1 MRKEVIIAIILGF
14 ALGLVITFG
23 VWTANK
29 ALKDKDSQSTAEE
42 VSPIS
47 QTTPTISPA
56 VFSLSIL
63 SPEDQSVQDK
73 NKITLTGTTEP
84 GSQVIIISQLEEDIV
99 ETDASG
105 KFSSNLTLDTGTNQ
119 ITVTAVNQD
128 GDEATKNID
137 VVYLAQ

>member
-1 MRKEVIIAIILGF
+1 MIIAIILGF